1 MIMQEP
7 QVTIVITPRE
17 RFSCTKQSLDSIYQH
32 TKIPFKLIYVDGNSP
47 LKTNRYLQQQAR
59 QKNFY
64 HLRTNYYLSPNHARN
79 LGLELVE
86 TKYVV
91 FVDNDVIVS
100 PGWLSYLVN
109 CADETSAT
117 VVGPLMCQNEPVHEI
132 VHFAGGESHIF
143 CDVKGRRRLRE
154 KMYLQGRKVAEIR
167 DRLKRQE
174 TELAE
179 FHCVLVRTEIF
190 EQIGKLDEAMLNTK
204 EHLDFCM
211 QVTQAGGTIYF
222 EPDCIVTYVPGPPLE
237 IGDLT
242 YYMLRWS
249 DAWVLDS
256 LQRLREK
263 WDLTEDS
270 YFTSKYKG
278 LGWRRRDSIIQPLT
292 RTLTFGR
299 MSYRLENL
307 LTRIDKKLNRYLT
320 DRYRRKKLK
329 VKSVGTFYE
338 TSLQESE
345 VNKQLTTNN
354 Q

>member
-1 MIMQEP
+1 MKS
-7 QVTIVITPRE
+7 QVTIVVTPRE
-17 RFSCTKQSLDSIYQH
+17 RFSCTQQSLNSIYEH
-32 TKIPFKLIYVDGNSP
+32 TLIPFELVYVDGNSP
-47 LKTNRYLQQQAR
+47 AKIKRYLQQQAK

-64 HLRTNYYLSPNHARN
+64 HLRTDYYLSPNRARN
-79 LGLELVE
+79 LGLEIVQTKYQ

-100 PGWLSYLVN
+100 PGWLSHLVN
-109 CADETSAT
+109 CAEETSAT

-143 CDVKGRRRLRE
+143 CDIKGRRRLRE
-154 KMYLQGRKVAEIR
+154 KMYLQGRKVADIR

-179 FHCVLVRTEIF
+179 FHCVLVRTKIF
-190 EQIGKLDEAMLNTK
+190 EQIGKLDEGMLNTK

-211 QVTQAGGTIYF
+211 EVARSGGKIYF

-237 IGDLT
+237 ISDLT

-256 LQRLREK
+256 LHRLREK

-292 RTLTFGR
+292 RSLSNLTFGR
-299 MSYRLENL
+299 KSYRLENL

-320 DRYRRKKLK
+320 DRYRKRSHR
-329 VKSVGTFYE
+329 VRS
-338 TSLQESE
+338 
-345 VNKQLTTNN
+345 
-354 Q
+354 